1 MRSLPFSLCDKV
13 TQKKLYNYLSVDGV
27 DIHLSKTRAEDPGRS
42 VLD

>member
-1 MRSLPFSLCDKV
+1 MRSLPFPLCDKV
-13 TQKKLYNYLSVDGV
+13 AQKKLCNYLSVGGV